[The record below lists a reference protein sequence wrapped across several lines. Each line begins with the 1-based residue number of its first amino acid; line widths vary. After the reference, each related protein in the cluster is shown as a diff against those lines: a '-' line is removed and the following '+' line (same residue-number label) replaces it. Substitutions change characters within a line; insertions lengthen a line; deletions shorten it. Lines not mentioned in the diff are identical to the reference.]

1 MIAICQRGT
10 GASLPFCYILLKS
23 NMVKGASTVDVSYFQ
38 AEHTTEAVP
47 GLVVVFQAQ
56 KPIFGVHPLVDGE
69 IEVGRAAPGG
79 ISIDDR
85 AMSRRHARVSLVA
98 DRFEVE
104 DLGSRN
110 GLVVDGVRVDPGQS
124 AVGLRTL
131 RLGET
136 VLLFCADVR
145 PLRGKSVEIDNGVV
159 IGPQLRDAWNAI
171 GSVATSSSVLHL
183 RGESGVGKELAAEHF
198 HAAISDDKET
208 FVAVN
213 CAAIPQGV
221 AERLLFGAKKGAFSG
236 AHADATGLIEAANK
250 GTLFLDEIGELELD
264 VQGKLLRVLE
274 THTVMP
280 IGDVRARAVDFRVVS
295 ATHQDLRSHVS
306 DKKFREDL
314 FYRLGRPEVVLPPL
328 RDRAEEISYLAG
340 LANQDGGLPLSAGFI
355 EACLLR
361 PWPGN
366 VRELILEAKEAGRQ
380 AAFKGASA
388 VQAEHL
394 GESAGLPH
402 VAAESPST
410 PAAASSTKASL
421 PEAELIEAAL
431 RESKGKVATAARQ
444 LGVHRNQ
451 LRRWLSENNI
461 DPTSFG

>member
-1 MIAICQRGT
+1 MA
-10 GASLPFCYILLKS
+10 
-23 NMVKGASTVDVSYFQ
+23 KGASTVDVSYFQ
-38 AEHTTEAVP
+38 PEHTTEALP

-56 KPIFGVHPLVDGE
+56 KAAFDVHPLVDGE

-79 ISIDDR
+79 ITVDDR

-98 DRFEVE
+98 NRFEVE

-110 GLVVDGVRVDPGQS
+110 GLVVDGVRVESGQS
-124 AVGLRTL
+124 AVGVRTL

-136 VLLFCADVR
+136 VLFFCADVR
-145 PLRGKSVEIDNGVV
+145 PLRGKKVEAHRGIVV
-159 IGPQLRDAWNAI
+159 GPQLREAWNSIRSIA
-171 GSVATSSSVLHL
+171 ASSSVLHL

-198 HAAISDDKET
+198 HAAKSDNKET
-208 FVAVN
+208 FIAVN

-280 IGDVRARAVDFRVVS
+280 VGDVKANAVAFRVVS

-306 DKKFREDL
+306 NKKFREDL
-314 FYRLGRPEVVLPPL
+314 FYRLGRPEVILPPL
-328 RDRAEEISYLAG
+328 RDRAEEISYLASM
-340 LANQDGGLPLSAGFI
+340 ATRDGDQPLSAGFI

-366 VRELILEAKEAGRQ
+366 VRELMLEAKEAGRQ
-380 AAFKGASA
+380 AAFKGAAA

-394 GESAGLPH
+394 SESAGLPN
-402 VAAESPST
+402 VANE
-410 PAAASSTKASL
+410 SSTTAAGPSKASL
-421 PEAELIEAAL
+421 PETELIEAAL

-451 LRRWLSENNI
+451 LRRWLSENEV
-461 DPTSFG
+461 DPTSFA

>member
-1 MIAICQRGT
+1 MA
-10 GASLPFCYILLKS
+10 
-23 NMVKGASTVDVSYFQ
+23 KGASTVDVSYFQ
-38 AEHTTEAVP
+38 PEHTAEAQP
-47 GLVVVFQAQ
+47 GLVVVFQGQ
-56 KPIFGVHPLVDGE
+56 KPTFGVHPLVDGE

-79 ISIDDR
+79 ITVEDR
-85 AMSRRHARVSLVA
+85 TMSRRHARVSLVA

-110 GLVVDGVRVDPGQS
+110 GFVIDGVRVESGQS
-124 AVGLRTL
+124 AVGIHTL

-136 VLLFCADVR
+136 VLVFCADIR
-145 PLRGKSVEIDNGVV
+145 HLRGKKVEVNDGVV
-159 IGPQLRDAWNAI
+159 VGPQLREAWDAI
-171 GSVATSSSVLHL
+171 RSVAASSSVLHL

-198 HAAISDDKET
+198 HSAKSNTKET

-250 GTLFLDEIGELELD
+250 GTLFLDEIGELDLD

-280 IGDVRARAVDFRVVS
+280 VGDVKAKAVDFRVVS

-328 RDRAEEISYLAG
+328 RDRAEEISYLATV
-340 LANQDGGLPLSAGFI
+340 ANQDAGIPLSAGFV

-366 VRELILEAKEAGRQ
+366 VRELVLEAKEAGRQ
-380 AAFKGASA
+380 AAFKGASV

-394 GESAGLPH
+394 SESAGLPH
-402 VAAESPST
+402 VAAEKTSA
-410 PAAASSTKASL
+410 PAAATGKASL
-421 PEAELIEAAL
+421 PETALIEDAL

-451 LRRWLSENNI
+451 LRRWLSENQV
-461 DPTSFG
+461 DPTSFA